1 MKQVVAI
8 IKPFKLDDV
17 RESLSEIGVQGL
29 TVSEV
34 KGFGRQKG
42 HTELYRGAEYVVD
55 FLPKLKLEIAVDDGI
70 VEQVVEAITKGA
82 NTGKIGDGKIF
93 VYPLE
98 QVIRIRTGE
107 TGSDAREASGAVI
120 MENEIFQLQYAMDT
134 FYFLICGALVM
145 WMAAGFSMLEAGLV
159 RAKNTTEILTKNV
172 MLFSIACISY
182 LVVGYDI
189 MYGGGVFLSGIAGGD
204 TLVADAL
211 TASQEAG
218 FEGGSVYSAASDF
231 FFQVVFVA
239 TAMSIVSG
247 AVAER
252 MKLWAFAAFAV
263 VLTAFIYPMEGAWTW
278 GGADVFGMYNLGDL
292 GFSDF
297 AGSGIVHMAGA
308 AAALAG
314 VILLGARKGKYGPN
328 GEVRPIPG
336 ANMPLA
342 TLGTFILWMGWFGFN
357 GGSVL
362 KLGDMASANAVAMVF
377 LNTNTAA
384 AGGALAALLV
394 AKLAFGKA
402 DLTMILNGAL
412 AGLVAITAG
421 PDTPTP
427 LMATIIGAIGGV
439 IVVFSIVFFDKIKI
453 DDPVGAIS
461 VHGVVGLWG
470 LLAVPLTNDGASFS
484 GQIIGAATIFIWVFV
499 TSFIVWSIL
508 KMVMGIR
515 VSDEEEY
522 EGVDIVECGVEAY
535 PEFTSSGK

>member
-1 MKQVVAI
+1 M
-8 IKPFKLDDV
+8 
-17 RESLSEIGVQGL
+17 
-29 TVSEV
+29 
-34 KGFGRQKG
+34 
-42 HTELYRGAEYVVD
+42 ELGN
-55 FLPKLKLEIAVDDGI
+55 
-70 VEQVVEAITKGA
+70 Q
-82 NTGKIGDGKIF
+82 
-93 VYPLE
+93 
-98 QVIRIRTGE
+98 
-107 TGSDAREASGAVI
+107 
-120 MENEIFQLQYAMDT
+120 IFQLQYAMDT
-134 FYFLICGALVM
+134 FYFLVCGALVM

-172 MLFSIACISY
+172 MLFAIACTSY

-189 MYGGGVFLSGIAGGD
+189 MYGGGLFLAGIDGGE

-211 TASQEAG
+211 AASAEEG
-218 FEGGSVYSAASDF
+218 FEGGAVYSAASDF

-263 VLTAFIYPMEGAWTW
+263 VMTAFIYPLEGSWTW

-292 GFSDF
+292 GFLDF

-336 ANMPLA
+336 ANLPLA

-377 LNTNTAA
+377 LNTNAAA
-384 AGGALAALLV
+384 AGGVIAALVV
-394 AKLAFGKA
+394 AKLLFGKA

-427 LMATIIGAIGGV
+427 LMATIIGAVGGV
-439 IVVFSIVFFDKIKI
+439 IVVFSIVFMDKVKI

-470 LLAVPLTNDGASFS
+470 LLAVPLTNSDASFS
-484 GQIIGAATIFIWVFV
+484 AQIIGAATIFVWVFV
-499 TSFIVWSIL
+499 SSFIVWAVL
-508 KMVMGIR
+508 KMIMGLR
-515 VSDEEEY
+515 VTEEEEY
-522 EGVDIVECGVEAY
+522 EGVDLVECGMEAY
-535 PEFTSSGK
+535 PEFT